1 MEVYADVLV
10 VVNYVINLL
19 VLMAAAKLAGV
30 VTRRGRLGL
39 GALTGALGALVIF
52 LPYIGWWFQ
61 AGYKLLLSCVMVLAA
76 FGWQNRRRFLKLL
89 LAVAVSAVGMGGL
102 LFLLSFLAEPV
113 GMFFY
118 NGVVYFDLP
127 MLLLV
132 GCCTGAYLVLW
143 LVDRLF
149 FSRSAPKHLY
159 DLVITSEGK
168 QISLKGLADTGSN
181 LKEPFSGAPVIVC
194 DRGLAERIRPQEQ
207 TRFRII
213 PCVTG
218 FGKCRRRTGMSCV
231 TVTGDGA
238 LEAFR
243 PDEIRISGEGAQIQT
258 SDVYIAVSR
267 QPIGG
272 EYQAVMNP
280 CLVGESLSRSI

>member
-102 LFLLSFLAEPV
+102 LFLLSF
-113 GMFFY
+113 
-118 NGVVYFDLP
+118 
-127 MLLLV
+127 
-132 GCCTGAYLVLW
+132 
-143 LVDRLF
+143 
-149 FSRSAPKHLY
+149 
-159 DLVITSEGK
+159 
-168 QISLKGLADTGSN
+168 
-181 LKEPFSGAPVIVC
+181 
-194 DRGLAERIRPQEQ
+194 
-207 TRFRII
+207 
-213 PCVTG
+213 
-218 FGKCRRRTGMSCV
+218 
-231 TVTGDGA
+231 
-238 LEAFR
+238 
-243 PDEIRISGEGAQIQT
+243 
-258 SDVYIAVSR
+258 
-267 QPIGG
+267 
-272 EYQAVMNP
+272 
-280 CLVGESLSRSI
+280 

>member
-1 MEVYADVLV
+1 M
-10 VVNYVINLL
+10 
-19 VLMAAAKLAGV
+19 

-213 PCVTG
+213 PCVT
-218 FGKCRRRTGMSCV
+218 
-231 TVTGDGA
+231 VTGDGA

>member
-39 GALTGALGALVIF
+39 GALTGALGSLVIF

-76 FGWQNRRRFLKLL
+76 FGWQRRRRFLKLL

-127 MLLLV
+127 MVLLV

-149 FSRSAPKHLY
+149 FSRTASKQIY

-168 QISLKGLADTGSN
+168 QIAIKGLADTGSN

-194 DRGLAERIRPQEQ
+194 DRGAAERIRPQEQ
-207 TRFRII
+207 TRFRVI
-213 PCVTG
+213 P
-218 FGKCRRRTGMSCV
+218 CV

-243 PDEIRISGEGAQIQT
+243 PDEIRISREGAQVRT

-267 QPIGG
+267 QPIEG
-272 EYQAVMNP
+272 EYQAVMNL
-280 CLVGESLSRSI
+280 CLVSEVLSSPLYGRTT

>member
-1 MEVYADVLV
+1 
-10 VVNYVINLL
+10 
-19 VLMAAAKLAGV
+19 
-30 VTRRGRLGL
+30 
-39 GALTGALGALVIF
+39 
-52 LPYIGWWFQ
+52 
-61 AGYKLLLSCVMVLAA
+61 
-76 FGWQNRRRFLKLL
+76 
-89 LAVAVSAVGMGGL
+89 
-102 LFLLSFLAEPV
+102 
-113 GMFFY
+113 MFFY

-213 PCVTG
+213 PCVT
-218 FGKCRRRTGMSCV
+218 
-231 TVTGDGA
+231 VTGDGA

-243 PDEIRISGEGAQIQT
+243 PDEVRISGEGAQIQT

>member
-1 MEVYADVLV
+1 MLFRSDVLV

-213 PCVTG
+213 PCVT
-218 FGKCRRRTGMSCV
+218 
-231 TVTGDGA
+231 VTGDGA

-243 PDEIRISGEGAQIQT
+243 PDEVRISGEGAQIQT